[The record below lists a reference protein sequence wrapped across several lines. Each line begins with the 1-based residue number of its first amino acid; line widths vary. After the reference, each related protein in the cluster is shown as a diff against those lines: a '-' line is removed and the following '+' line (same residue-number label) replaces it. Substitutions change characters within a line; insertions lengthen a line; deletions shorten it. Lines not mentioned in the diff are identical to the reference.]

1 MARKPGPTKHSPLA
15 PLKQANDRLQLLEQA
30 GLTKK
35 RRAELLAKSA
45 AACENILADPEAD
58 PFAKM
63 AAAKT
68 IIRDLAGVTPSR
80 VSQPMTAVQVPV
92 VINVGDSP
100 PTPKAR
106 ALSAHTVEPES

>member
-15 PLKQANDRLQLLEQA
+15 PLKAANDRLQMLEQA
-30 GLTKK
+30 GLTKR

-45 AACENILADPEAD
+45 AACEHILDDPEAD
-58 PFAKM
+58 NFAKM
-63 AAAKT
+63 AAAKA

-80 VSQPMTAVQVPV
+80 TTQPMTAVQVPV

-100 PTPKAR
+100 PLPKAR
-106 ALSAHTVEPES
+106 MLSAHDAEPAS

>member
-15 PLKQANDRLQLLEQA
+15 PLKLANDRLQMLEQA

-45 AACENILADPEAD
+45 AACERIIDNPNSD
-58 PFAKM
+58 PFAVM
-63 AAAKT
+63 AAAKS

-80 VSQPMTAVQVPV
+80 TTQPVTAVQVPV

-100 PTPKAR
+100 PIPRAR
-106 ALSAHTVEPES
+106 VLSAHTDEADA